1 MNEQQY
7 DYELPQAQN
16 EIAQSLKEEGIIE
29 KILKWATFTNVFF
42 YLLIV
47 LLNMGVFITTMLL
60 KPDLIGYAIGFFFL
74 SILGAKVVVV
84 TKHG

>member
-1 MNEQQY
+1 MNEQYEY
-7 DYELPQAQN
+7 DVPQAQN
-16 EIAQSLKEEGIIE
+16 EIAQESIIE

-47 LLNMGVFITTMLL
+47 LLNIGVFVATMLL

-74 SILGAKVVVV
+74 SIFGAKILVRN
-84 TKHG
+84 G

>member
-1 MNEQQY
+1 MNEQYGY
-7 DYELPQAQN
+7 DVSQVQN
-16 EIAQSLKEEGIIE
+16 EIAQPLKEEGIIE
-29 KILKWATFTNVFF
+29 KILKWATFTNVLF

-47 LLNMGVFITTMLL
+47 LLNIGVFITTMVL

-74 SILGAKVVVV
+74 SILGAKIVVV